1 MQLVH
6 SSEYCAFFAT
16 LLTNVELICRMNHP
30 EAVVWHLCMNA
41 VTRHVD
47 SEGKED
53 GIQTLRHGKQPFPAP
68 GAIDIQVGGS
78 PW

>member
-1 MQLVH
+1 
-6 SSEYCAFFAT
+6 
-16 LLTNVELICRMNHP
+16 MNHP